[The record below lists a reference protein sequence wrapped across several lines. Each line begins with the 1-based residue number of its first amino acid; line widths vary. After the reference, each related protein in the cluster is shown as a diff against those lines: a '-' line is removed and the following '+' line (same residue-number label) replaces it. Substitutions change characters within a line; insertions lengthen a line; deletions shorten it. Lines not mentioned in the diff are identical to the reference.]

1 MTTTKEMIRKE
12 TQNLI
17 EIGSKE
23 LSKLTDHWSVYQT
36 DNLWAI
42 QIHVGDQI
50 HLVNG
55 ESQLSVLK
63 NAINEARK
71 HSKPSYELIDHP
83 SHYGG
88 LNAKHEA
95 ISVIE
100 EWNLNFHL
108 GNVIKY
114 VSRAGRKP
122 DQSVID
128 DLKKAKWYLERQ
140 IEILEKNKNNT

>member
-42 QIHVGDQI
+42 QMHTGDQI

-88 LNAKHEA
+88 LSAKHEA

-108 GNVIKY
+108 GNVVKY

-122 DQSVID
+122 DQSAID